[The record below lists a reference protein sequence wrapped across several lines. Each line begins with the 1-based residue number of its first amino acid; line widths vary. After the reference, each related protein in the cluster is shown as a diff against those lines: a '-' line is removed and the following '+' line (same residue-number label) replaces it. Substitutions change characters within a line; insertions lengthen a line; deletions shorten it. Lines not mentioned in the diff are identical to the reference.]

1 MVIINRVIV
10 IIKKKKKKMRGCIH
24 ATHTGTYRCRVR
36 PIQQQLTRLLFI
48 CVRVF
53 ALDAAAAADVYHM

>member
-1 MVIINRVIV
+1 
-10 IIKKKKKKMRGCIH
+10 MRGCIH